1 MTSLYRCH
9 PFFVRCVKPN
19 EDKKALVYDRYLLFP
34 IAIDSIMTLS
44 TFQTMFDFRELV
56 CRQLTY
62 SGMMETITIRKAG
75 YPIRYEFDYFAQRYD
90 VCVPGLKLKD
100 TMKDRAKCELI
111 LERVKTI

>member
-1 MTSLYRCH
+1 MEIKVNSCI
-9 PFFVRCVKPN
+9 N
-19 EDKKALVYDRYLLFP
+19 
-34 IAIDSIMTLS
+34 
-44 TFQTMFDFRELV
+44 RELV

-100 TMKDRAKCELI
+100 TLPSRTKCEMI
-111 LERVKTI
+111 LVEGMKERHCHEPVVEHFSI

>member
-1 MTSLYRCH
+1 MYKFIL
-9 PFFVRCVKPN
+9 N
-19 EDKKALVYDRYLLFP
+19 EK
-34 IAIDSIMTLS
+34 LS
-44 TFQTMFDFRELV
+44 RELV

-100 TMKDRAKCELI
+100 SMPSRAKCELI
-111 LERVKTI
+111 LATGGEH